1 MANKLKL
8 GVLASGSGTNLQAI
22 IDSCENNLIPAE
34 VVVVLSDVRDAYALK
49 RAGNA
54 GIENYFINP
63 KEFDGKEKY
72 EAQILNTLNQHSV
85 ELVVLAGYMRL
96 IGKRFLES
104 YPQKII
110 NVHPSLLPSFP
121 GAQGIKDAY
130 DYGVKITGA
139 TIHFVDE
146 GTDTGPVILQE
157 VVKILEEDTLETLE
171 EKIHKV
177 EHKIYPEAIKLFA
190 ECRVNI
196 DGRKVRLRRGL
207 KDEG

>member
-34 VVVVLSDVRDAYALK
+34 VVVVVSDVRDAYALK
-49 RAGNA
+49 RAENS
-54 GIENYFINP
+54 GIDNYHIGP

-72 EAQILNTLNQHSV
+72 ESEILNRLNEHSV

-130 DYGVKITGA
+130 GYGVKITGA

-146 GTDTGPVILQE
+146 GTDTGSVILQE
-157 VVKILEEDTLETLE
+157 AVKILEEDTLETLE

-177 EHKIYPEAIKLFA
+177 EHQIYPEAIKMFA
-190 ECRVNI
+190 EGRVSI
-196 DGRKVRLRRGL
+196 DGRKVLIKG
-207 KDEG
+207 